1 MELICNLVLV
11 ILKFYKMNNLVT
23 DLLTPK
29 TNIQLK
35 VGLYF
40 GSYNPI
46 HIGHLAIANYMV
58 EFTEI
63 DQLWFVVSPQN
74 PFKKKVNL
82 LDDYQR
88 LEMVHR
94 AIKGDDR
101 LRASNIEFNLPKP
114 SYTASTLAYLK
125 DKHPKY
131 QFVIL
136 MGSDNLENFHKWKN
150 YKTIIEN
157 HGVIVYPRPGFDK
170 STVQSHEN
178 ITFAENA
185 PQMEISSSFI
195 RKSIQAGKDVRH
207 FLPPK
212 TWEYLEEM
220 YFYRK

>member
-1 MELICNLVLV
+1 MSNLVS
-11 ILKFYKMNNLVT
+11 
-23 DLLTPK
+23 DLLAPK
-29 TNIQLK
+29 TKLQLK

-58 EFTEI
+58 EFTDI

-74 PFKKKVNL
+74 PFKKKTNL

-88 LEMVHR
+88 LEMAHLAVE
-94 AIKGDDR
+94 GDDR
-101 LRASNIEFNLPKP
+101 LRASNIEFSLPKP

-125 DKHPKY
+125 DQHPNH

-150 YKTIIEN
+150 YNSIIEN
-157 HGVIVYPRPGFDK
+157 HGVIVYPRPGFDISK
-170 STVQSHEN
+170 VQIHKN
-178 ITFAENA
+178 ITLAENA

-195 RKSIQAGKDVRH
+195 RDAIQAGKDIRH
-207 FLPPK
+207 FLPQK
-212 TWEYLEEM
+212 SWEYLEEM
-220 YFYRK
+220 NFYKK

>member
-1 MELICNLVLV
+1 MSDLVSD
-11 ILKFYKMNNLVT
+11 ILF
-23 DLLTPK
+23 PK
-29 TNIQLK
+29 SNVHLK

-58 EFTEI
+58 EFTDI

-74 PFKKKVNL
+74 PFKKKANL

-94 AIKGDDR
+94 AVDGDDR

-114 SYTASTLAYLK
+114 SYTIDTLVYLK
-125 DKHPKY
+125 EQFPNY
-131 QFVIL
+131 QFAII

-150 YKTIIEN
+150 AEQIIEN
-157 HGVIVYPRPGFDK
+157 YGVIVYPRPGFDK
-170 STVQSHEN
+170 SKIQVHKN
-178 ITFAENA
+178 ISIAENA
-185 PQMEISSSFI
+185 PLMEISSSFI
-195 RKSIQAGKDVRH
+195 RKAIKSGKDVRH

-212 TWEYLEEM
+212 TREYLEEM
-220 YFYRK
+220 NFYKK

>member
-1 MELICNLVLV
+1 MSH
-11 ILKFYKMNNLVT
+11 LVT
-23 DLLTPK
+23 DILAPK
-29 TNIQLK
+29 TNLRLK

-58 EFTEI
+58 EYTGI
-63 DQLWFVVSPQN
+63 DQLWFVVSPHN
-74 PFKKKVNL
+74 PHKKKNNL

-94 AIKGDDR
+94 AVEGDDR

-114 SYTASTLAYLK
+114 SYTVNTLAYLK
-125 DKHPKY
+125 DQHPNY
-131 QFVIL
+131 DFVIL

-150 YKTIIEN
+150 FESILEN
-157 HGVIVYPRPGFDK
+157 YGIIVYPRPGFDASK
-170 STVQSHEN
+170 VQGHKN
-178 ITFAENA
+178 IVVAGEA
-185 PQMEISSSFI
+185 PLMEISSSFI
-195 RKSIQAGKDVRH
+195 RRAIRDGKDVRH

-220 YFYRK
+220 NFYRK